1 MEGHSLPQYEECHV
15 QQRQCEAVLRP
26 RLSLL
31 RSESTEIKTSRAHT
45 HCFEGRAHLVRACE
59 DASGVIM
66 WGMHTKGG
74 TR

>member
-1 MEGHSLPQYEECHV
+1 MEGALPPSV
-15 QQRQCEAVLRP
+15 RGVPRAAEAVRGGTATG
-26 RLSLL
+26 LSLL

>member
-1 MEGHSLPQYEECHV
+1 MAYGISKLPQYEDCHMQQAV
-15 QQRQCEAVLRP
+15 QC
-26 RLSLL
+26 SLL
-31 RSESTEIKTSRAHT
+31 RSESTEIKESRAHT
-45 HCFEGRAHLVRACE
+45 HYFEGRAHLVRACE

>member
-1 MEGHSLPQYEECHV
+1 MAYGISKLPQYEDCHM
-15 QQRQCEAVLRP
+15 QQ
-26 RLSLL
+26 SL
-31 RSESTEIKTSRAHT
+31 RSESTEIKKSRAHT
-45 HCFEGRAHLVRACE
+45 HYFEGRAHLVRACK